1 AILAR
6 PISRAEF
13 VIGKWLGVIA
23 TILIYALPTT
33 ALQLFL
39 VDRIVQ
45 YVPPHPFE
53 FVGFMVIEG
62 IVVLTLALALSTRL
76 AGMVGGVVA
85 LILWGVAW
93 IGGIVGG
100 VGLVLNNA
108 TATHIGTA
116 TRLILPTD
124 GMWRGA
130 VWALEPATIIAAI
143 RASGPAAAGNP
154 FFASEPPDALYLAW
168 TAAWIV
174 AFLGLGIWSFQQ
186 RRTGL
191 RRPRGLA
198 DRSTRLRDVRARRR
212 VAHRRRPRAR
222 GADRPATALRAA
234 RDHRGHRSRAPLHR
248 HGRRQH
254 AAHPRVRRTRV
265 GRARTDL
272 LDDDWQAAH
281 RAVRVV

>member
-1 AILAR
+1 MLVLTIARLTVLELLRRRLFLVLIGLTLIVVALTSWGIAQVTTVGGRPMTRVEQVTVVSQLLILVGFMFSFTLSFSAVFAGAPSLSGDVESGTALAILAR

-13 VIGKWLGVIA
+13 VIGKWIGVIA
-23 TILIYALPTT
+23 TILIYAVPTT

-45 YVPPHPFE
+45 YVPPHPVE
-53 FVGFMVIEG
+53 FVGFIVIEG

-116 TRLILPTD
+116 TRLILPSD

-143 RASGPAAAGNP
+143 RAAGPAAAGNP
-154 FFASEPPDALYLAW
+154 FFSAEPPDALYLSWAF
-168 TAAWIV
+168 AWI
-174 AFLGLGIWSFQQ
+174 AGFLLLAIWSFQ
-186 RRTGL
+186 RREI
-191 RRPRGLA
+191 
-198 DRSTRLRDVRARRR
+198 
-212 VAHRRRPRAR
+212 
-222 GADRPATALRAA
+222 
-234 RDHRGHRSRAPLHR
+234 
-248 HGRRQH
+248 
-254 AAHPRVRRTRV
+254 
-265 GRARTDL
+265 
-272 LDDDWQAAH
+272 
-281 RAVRVV
+281 